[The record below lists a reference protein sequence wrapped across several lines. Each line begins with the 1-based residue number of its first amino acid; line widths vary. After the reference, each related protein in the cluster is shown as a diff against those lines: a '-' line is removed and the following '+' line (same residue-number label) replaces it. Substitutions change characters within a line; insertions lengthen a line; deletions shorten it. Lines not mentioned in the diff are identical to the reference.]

1 MKKFFL
7 AAIGLSMLASCQQ
20 PAAVE
25 NTEKGIRLAYVRI
38 DSLQSQYNY
47 FQELVGELQAEEE
60 KIVVELQRR
69 QQELQTNI
77 ELYQQEAPKMTA
89 RQREANEADLRRV
102 QQNYLQVEQ
111 AAQGQM
117 MQRQNDLTVIMREDM
132 NSAIEIL
139 KEELNLDFIL
149 LYEEGG
155 QIIYANDEYDI
166 TERMVTMLNENR
178 ENPTEE
184 QATEAAV
191 RGRLILQLQ
200 NKRKLPNTKK
210 SGRVCARIFL
220 CLYCRALLIR

>member
-1 MKKFFL
+1 M

-20 PAAVE
+20 QPTAVE

-117 MQRQNDLTVIMREDM
+117 MQRQNDLTVMMREDM
-132 NSAIEIL
+132 NSAIETL

-155 QIIYANDEYDI
+155 QIIYANDDYDI
-166 TERMVTMLNENR
+166 TERMVNMLNESR
-178 ENPTEE
+178 ETPSEE
-184 QATEAAV
+184 EATEASEEAADSTSV
-191 RGRLILQLQ
+191 E
-200 NKRKLPNTKK
+200 
-210 SGRVCARIFL
+210 
-220 CLYCRALLIR
+220 

>member
-47 FQELVGELQAEEE
+47 FQELVSELQAEEE
-60 KIVVELQRR
+60 EIVIELQRR
-69 QQELQTNI
+69 QQSLQENI

-89 RQREANEADLRRV
+89 KQREANEADLRRV
-102 QQNYLQVEQ
+102 QQNYLQVEK

-117 MQRQNDLTVIMREDM
+117 MKRQNDLTVIMREDM
-132 NSAIEIL
+132 NSAIELL

-155 QIIYANDEYDI
+155 QIIYANEEFDI
-166 TERMVTMLNENR
+166 TERMVALLNENR
-178 ENPTEE
+178 ENPSEE
-184 QATEAAV
+184 EATEASLEA
-191 RGRLILQLQ
+191 GD
-200 NKRKLPNTKK
+200 
-210 SGRVCARIFL
+210 SAS
-220 CLYCRALLIR
+220 AE

>member
-7 AAIGLSMLASCQQ
+7 AAIGLSMLASCQQQ

-117 MQRQNDLTVIMREDM
+117 MQRQNDLTVMMREDM

-184 QATEAAV
+184 QATEAAAEA
-191 RGRLILQLQ
+191 
-200 NKRKLPNTKK
+200 TD
-210 SGRVCARIFL
+210 SA
-220 CLYCRALLIR
+220 AAE

>member
-7 AAIGLSMLASCQQ
+7 AAIGLSMLASCQQQ

-132 NSAIEIL
+132 NRAIEIL
-139 KEELNLDFIL
+139 KDELNLDFIL

-184 QATEAAV
+184 QATEAAAEA
-191 RGRLILQLQ
+191 
-200 NKRKLPNTKK
+200 TD
-210 SGRVCARIFL
+210 SA
-220 CLYCRALLIR
+220 AAE

>member
-7 AAIGLSMLASCQQ
+7 AAIGLSMLASCQQQ

-117 MQRQNDLTVIMREDM
+117 MQRQNDLTVMMREDM
-132 NSAIEIL
+132 NSAIETL

-166 TERMVTMLNENR
+166 TERMVRMLNENR
-178 ENPTEE
+178 ENPSEEVVTEATEE
-184 QATEAAV
+184 AADSAV
-191 RGRLILQLQ
+191 
-200 NKRKLPNTKK
+200 
-210 SGRVCARIFL
+210 VE
-220 CLYCRALLIR
+220 

>member
-1 MKKFFL
+1 MKKFFM
-7 AAIGLSMLASCQQ
+7 ASIGLSMLASCQQ
-20 PAAVE
+20 QPTAVE

-117 MQRQNDLTVIMREDM
+117 MQRQNDLTVMMREDM
-132 NSAIEIL
+132 NSAIETL

-155 QIIYANDEYDI
+155 QIIYANDDYDI
-166 TERMVTMLNENR
+166 TERMVNMLNESR
-178 ENPTEE
+178 ETPSEK
-184 QATEAAV
+184 QATEATEAAADS
-191 RGRLILQLQ
+191 
-200 NKRKLPNTKK
+200 T
-210 SGRVCARIFL
+210 SAE
-220 CLYCRALLIR
+220 